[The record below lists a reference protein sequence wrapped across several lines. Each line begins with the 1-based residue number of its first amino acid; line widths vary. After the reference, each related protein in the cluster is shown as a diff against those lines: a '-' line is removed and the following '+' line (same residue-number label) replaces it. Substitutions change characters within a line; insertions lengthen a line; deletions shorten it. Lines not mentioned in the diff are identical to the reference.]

1 MTVWSEFYSR
11 VSLTFKRERKG
22 NSMATT
28 PTGPSSRTQAIQNTD
43 NSRCAAEF
51 RRVTSLPMFSFGG
64 RRQNG
69 GHGKAPIQ
77 TQPPAPFEV
86 TEGRHLP
93 DGAAKASESAFAPL
107 KIMLLCPVVMP
118 ARNSSPSASQASGLC
133 VPALCSTVH
142 LNMCWTRATD
152 AFWLI
157 FLGPLSLACF
167 HQQTSSSRNR
177 EENPR
182 LWLAANP
189 PMPMTPR
196 GPWCA

>member
-1 MTVWSEFYSR
+1 
-11 VSLTFKRERKG
+11 
-22 NSMATT
+22 MATT

-107 KIMLLCPVVMP
+107 KIMLLCHVVMP
-118 ARNSSPSASQASGLC
+118 ARNSSPSASQAFRFMRPSSLLHGSSQHVLDESNRRILADLSWAPFPC
-133 VPALCSTVH
+133 MLPP
-142 LNMCWTRATD
+142 TD
-152 AFWLI
+152 I
-157 FLGPLSLACF
+157 FV
-167 HQQTSSSRNR
+167 
-177 EENPR
+177 EE
-182 LWLAANP
+182 
-189 PMPMTPR
+189 PR
-196 GPWCA
+196 GKPSTLAGSKPADANDASRPVVCMSARAHRKTGTPAVKYLVLSS